1 VSKIWKAMAVFGLFA
16 CLTGC
21 EKKEEAAA
29 GKEESTPVVP
39 VAKAGR
45 SDLSR
50 DIVLTAEFQPYQEV
64 DVMAKVSGYVKSI
77 QVDIGDRVREGQL
90 LATLEIPEMADEAA
104 KASAL
109 TQSSDADIAAAR
121 DEIRRAE
128 ASRNMA
134 HLSFTRIDDV
144 AKKEKGLVPQQEVD
158 DAQAHD
164 LEAEAQVAEA
174 NSRLNS
180 ALQKKRVAQ
189 AEEARLKTM
198 FQYTSITAP
207 FAGVVTKRY
216 ANTGSMIQAG
226 TSSQTQAMPLVRLSQ
241 NNVLRLVLPVPE
253 SATPKIHVGETLDV
267 KVSALGRTFPGRV
280 ARSAGTL
287 QMATR
292 TMDTQVD
299 VQNPSLTLVPGMYA
313 EVNLNLDDRKGA
325 LTVPIDAIEGA
336 GNAAHVFVVRDSGV
350 VQSVPV
356 TVGLETAQ
364 KVEIL
369 NGLQLGDVVI
379 VGRHSGLK
387 NGQKVTPKLTGDEG

>member
-1 VSKIWKAMAVFGLFA
+1 VSKIWMACAVIAMFT
-16 CLTGC
+16 CLSSC
-21 EKKEEAAA
+21 EKKEQPVAAN
-29 GKEESTPVVP
+29 EESALVVP
-39 VAKAGR
+39 VAKVGR
-45 SDLSR
+45 GNLSR

-64 DVMAKVSGYVKSI
+64 DVMAKVSGYVKVI
-77 QVDIGDRVREGQL
+77 KVDIGDRVKEGQL

-104 KASAL
+104 KAEAL
-109 TQSSDADIAAAR
+109 TQSAEAEIGAMR

-128 ASRNMA
+128 AGRNMA
-134 HLSFTRIDDV
+134 HLSFTRIEEV
-144 AKKEKGLVPQQEVD
+144 SKKEKGLVPQQEVD

-164 LEAEAQVAEA
+164 LVAEAQVAEA

-253 SATPKIHVGETLDV
+253 SATPRIRVGETLDV
-267 KVSALGRTFPGRV
+267 KVNTLSRTFPGRV
-280 ARSAGTL
+280 ARFAGTL

-299 VQNPSLTLVPGMYA
+299 VQNPGMTLVPGMYA
-313 EVNLNLDDRKGA
+313 EVNLNLEDRKNT
-325 LTVPIDAIEGA
+325 LTVPIDAVEGA
-336 GNAAHVFVVRDSGV
+336 GTAAHVYVVRDSV
-350 VQSVPV
+350 VKSVPV

-369 NGLQLGDVVI
+369 GGVESGDMVI
-379 VGRHSGLK
+379 LGRHSGLK
-387 NGQKVTPKLTGDEG
+387 DGQKVTPKLVGDEG

>member
-1 VSKIWKAMAVFGLFA
+1 MSKIWRACAVIGMSA
-16 CLTGC
+16 CLLSC
-21 EKKEEAAA
+21 EKQDGSAVKEE
-29 GKEESTPVVP
+29 TVPVVP
-39 VAKAGR
+39 VAKVGR
-45 SDLSR
+45 GDLSR

-90 LATLEIPEMADEAA
+90 LATLEIPEMTDEAA

-109 TQSSDADIAAAR
+109 TQSEEADIAAAR

-128 ASRNMA
+128 ATRNMT
-134 HLSFTRIDDV
+134 HLSFTRIQDV

-180 ALQKKRVAQ
+180 ALQKKRVDQ

-299 VQNPSLTLVPGMYA
+299 VQNPNLALVPGMYA

-325 LTVPIDAIEGA
+325 LTVPIDAIEGT
-336 GNAAHVFVVRDSGV
+336 GSEAHVFVVRGGV
-350 VQSVPV
+350 VQTAPV

-369 NGLQLGDVVI
+369 SGLQQGDMVI

-387 NGQKVTPKLTGDEG
+387 NGQKVTPKLIGDEG

>member
-1 VSKIWKAMAVFGLFA
+1 MSRIWIACAVIGMSAYL
-16 CLTGC
+16 CSC
-21 EKKEEAAA
+21 EKKEAPTAAA
-29 GKEESTPVVP
+29 AESVSVVP
-39 VAKAGR
+39 VAKVGH

-77 QVDIGDRVREGQL
+77 KVDIGDRVKEGQL

-104 KASAL
+104 KAEAL
-109 TQSSDADIAAAR
+109 TQSAEAEIAAMR

-134 HLSFTRIDDV
+134 HLSFTRIEEV

-164 LEAEAQVAEA
+164 LVAEAQVAEA

-207 FAGVVTKRY
+207 FAGVVTKRF

-253 SATPKIHVGETLDV
+253 SATPRIRVGETLDV
-267 KVSALGRTFPGRV
+267 KVNSLGRTFPGRV
-280 ARSAGTL
+280 ARFAETL

-299 VQNPSLTLVPGMYA
+299 VQNPGMTLVPGMYA
-313 EVNLNLDDRKGA
+313 EVNLNLEERKGA
-325 LTVPIDAIEGA
+325 LTAPIDAIEGT
-336 GNAAHVFVVRDSGV
+336 GTGAHVFAVRDSV
-350 VQSVPV
+350 VRSVPV

-369 NGLQLGDVVI
+369 GGLQEGDLVI

-387 NGQKVTPKLTGDEG
+387 DGQKVTAKLVGDEG